1 MNNKLMETNEK
12 YSKVLHEMARIDAG
26 VMKTSEVLGLLKKV
40 REEFKIKNRE
50 YNEFGTISLWTLPP
64 SLHK

>member
-40 REEFKIKNRE
+40 REESKIKKQR
-50 YNEFGTISLWTLPP
+50 I
-64 SLHK
+64 

>member
-1 MNNKLMETNEK
+1 METNEK

-40 REEFKIKNRE
+40 WEESKIKKQR
-50 YNEFGTISLWTLPP
+50 I
-64 SLHK
+64 

>member
-40 REEFKIKNRE
+40 REEFKINKPKMAYSRD
-50 YNEFGTISLWTLPP
+50 LP
-64 SLHK
+64 KMA